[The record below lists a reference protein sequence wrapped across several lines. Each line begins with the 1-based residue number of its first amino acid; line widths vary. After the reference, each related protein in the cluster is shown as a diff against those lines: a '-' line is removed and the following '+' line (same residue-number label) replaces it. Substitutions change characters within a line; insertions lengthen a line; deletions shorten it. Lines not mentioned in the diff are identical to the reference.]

1 MGFHAGFIAV
11 ENEQI
16 SLTAV
21 SDLGVCGEQ
30 SGSEFEQELNRCVV
44 CGGRWFIQ
52 LESSHLCSPVT
63 LKRDLWISA
72 FESAPVLSVRHS
84 RGYYYLCHG
93 LHNLWGWTW
102 THHVLLSIYIK
113 VIGKSLSF
121 VDIANSNG
129 CIHLSIQYTSC
140 CYESTDLSH

>member
-44 CGGRWFIQ
+44 CGGR
-52 LESSHLCSPVT
+52 
-63 LKRDLWISA
+63 
-72 FESAPVLSVRHS
+72 
-84 RGYYYLCHG
+84 
-93 LHNLWGWTW
+93 
-102 THHVLLSIYIK
+102 
-113 VIGKSLSF
+113 
-121 VDIANSNG
+121 
-129 CIHLSIQYTSC
+129 
-140 CYESTDLSH
+140 